1 MLIAEGLPPVNK
13 KSDSITPALDQL
25 RVPDSHICQD
35 LHFFAFAGM
44 AIIGIS
50 YHQLNTKL
58 A

>member
-1 MLIAEGLPPVNK
+1 MLIAAGLPPVNK

-25 RVPDSHICQD
+25 RGPDSHISQVS
-35 LHFFAFAGM
+35 HFFAFAGM

-50 YHQLNTKL
+50 YHPFNPNL